1 MGDTDATAMARMTA
15 EVEEEEVD
23 VMELVR
29 RLQESRSEGMRD
41 EPGTGASATAAKA
54 HEKGFASM
62 VKTTGVATLDEE
74 SKKGQFGWFP
84 VLGVQMPYIIR
95 SETPY
100 IPTKV
105 IERSVFG
112 ELLGEIPKECV
123 ECVKLDAV
131 NFTEAEAKLF
141 NEINLKHTSGCFGK
155 EIFSGRDKMVQRE
168 EFEKF
173 VTYLLFCRKTVVMGE
188 APEESARCGVAK
200 LKGERES
207 TKLPY
212 TMMGGAKW
220 VPLAYFEGE
229 VGDLRANAKAIRSWE
244 LFYLRLAARIIGGEE
259 SGAKLAKPNC
269 QVVRLDTIISCYPT
283 KPKVEDGWKA
293 SKMMSR
299 AQSSVTANYTV
310 MCQSGPRRKYQ
321 GKLTLIKEFPEDGSG
336 PAYKWLPTQVEDLKL
351 AGVNVKPRQW
361 HDLMIPL
368 HDLVATMSGLE
379 VEAAGTCL
387 AERGTNLFRGNL
399 GQSAVLETE
408 GKAAQWDPCPLVRV
422 GDARKHLAALKVE
435 CANAPANKKKRWDYD
450 SDSDYSD

>member
-1 MGDTDATAMARMTA
+1 MG
-15 EVEEEEVD
+15 
-23 VMELVR
+23 ELVR

-41 EPGTGASATAAKA
+41 EPGTGASATAARA

-168 EFEKF
+168 DFEKF

-188 APEESARCGVAK
+188 AAEESARCGVAK

-212 TMMGGAKW
+212 TMMGGSKW

-229 VGDLRANAKAIRSWE
+229 VG
-244 LFYLRLAARIIGGEE
+244 LACQLSSTVARWILPLPSLIARIIGGEE

-269 QVVRLDTIISCYPT
+269 QVVRLDTVISCYPT

-299 AQSSVTANYTV
+299 AQSSVTANYTL

-321 GKLTLIKEFPEDGSG
+321 GKLTLIKEFAEDGSG
-336 PAYKWLPTQVEDLKL
+336 PAYKWLPTQVNNIWFKHSTYQ
-351 AGVNVKPRQW
+351 PY
-361 HDLMIPL
+361 
-368 HDLVATMSGLE
+368 
-379 VEAAGTCL
+379 TCL
-387 AERGTNLFRGNL
+387 IG
-399 GQSAVLETE
+399 
-408 GKAAQWDPCPLVRV
+408 
-422 GDARKHLAALKVE
+422 
-435 CANAPANKKKRWDYD
+435 
-450 SDSDYSD
+450 